1 MTSRKQKTL
10 RISSESADIATFP
23 RPSKSTHHHESNA
36 EQKPTKLVMSEKPN
50 STGKIAN
57 RNHLKEQKLH
67 LKNILSS
74 QTFRGACQKSGIAKQ
89 SFIAGIL
96 FQKCDNFQHSVSIS
110 SENQEESDKG

>member
-74 QTFRGACQKSGIAKQ
+74 QTFRRARQKSGFAKLPFQ
-89 SFIAGIL
+89 VGFL
-96 FQKCDNFQHSVSIS
+96 FQRCDNFQHSVSIS
-110 SENQEESDKG
+110 SKYHQESG